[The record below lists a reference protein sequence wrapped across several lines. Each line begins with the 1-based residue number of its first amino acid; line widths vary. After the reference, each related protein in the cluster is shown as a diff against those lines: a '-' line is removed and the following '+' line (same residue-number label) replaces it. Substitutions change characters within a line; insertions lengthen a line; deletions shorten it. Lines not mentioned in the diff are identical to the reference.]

1 MPGEPLR
8 SSGYKKSMIADIKT
22 RQRALNLAGF
32 KAGAVDGIAGPK
44 TAAAQAKW
52 DAAHATLAK
61 HRQLDDRTEKNIQTL
76 LPQFCAA
83 ARAWLAVAIPTA
95 EARGYTL
102 KVICGTRDW
111 AEQSALY
118 AKGRTTAGPKVTNAR
133 AGYSF
138 HNFGCAFDIGLFTSS
153 GAYVTSGT
161 PYKEL
166 VQECPFA
173 HAAVAWGGSF
183 KSLKDYPHFE
193 WHGSGKTTAEL
204 RLRSA
209 R

>member
-1 MPGEPLR
+1 
-8 SSGYKKSMIADIKT
+8 MIADIKT

-44 TAAAQAKW
+44 TQAAQDKW
-52 DAAHATLAK
+52 EAAHKELAAIK
-61 HRQLDDRTEKNIQTL
+61 AFDSRTESNLQTL

-111 AEQSALY
+111 AEQTALY

-153 GAYVTSGT
+153 GAYVTSGE

-166 VQECPFA
+166 AQECPFA
-173 HAAVAWGGSF
+173 HADVTWGGSF

-193 WHGSGKTTAEL
+193 WYGAGRTTAEL
-204 RLRSA
+204 RRKSQP
-209 R
+209 

>member
-1 MPGEPLR
+1 
-8 SSGYKKSMIADIKT
+8 MIADIKT
-22 RQRALNLAGF
+22 RQRILNLAGYN
-32 KAGAVDGIAGPK
+32 AGAVDGIAGPK
-44 TAAAQAKW
+44 TAAAQTKW
-52 DAAHATLAK
+52 DAVHAALAE
-61 HRQLDDRTEKNIQTL
+61 HRPLDSRTERNLQTL

-95 EARGYTL
+95 ERLGYTL

-111 AEQSALY
+111 AEQAALY
-118 AKGRTTAGPKVTNAR
+118 AKGRSTTGPKVTNAR
-133 AGYSF
+133 AGSSF
-138 HNFGCAFDIGLFTSS
+138 HNFGCAFDFGLFTSS

-166 VQECPFA
+166 VQACPFT
-173 HAAVAWGGSF
+173 HAAVTWGGSF

-193 WHGSGKTTAEL
+193 WHGAGKTTAEL
-204 RLRSA
+204 RTLSA

>member
-1 MPGEPLR
+1 
-8 SSGYKKSMIADIKT
+8 MIADVKT
-22 RQRALNLAGF
+22 RQRTLNLAGF

-52 DAAHATLAK
+52 DAAHATLAG
-61 HRQLDDRTEKNIQTL
+61 HRKLDDRTEKNLQTL

-83 ARAWLAVAIPTA
+83 ARAWLSVPIPTA
-95 EARGYTL
+95 EARGDTL

-118 AKGRTTAGPKVTNAR
+118 SKGRTTAGPKVTNAR

-138 HNFGCAFDIGLFTSS
+138 HNFGCAFDFGLFTAS

-166 VQECPFA
+166 VQACPFQ
-173 HAAVAWGGSF
+173 HADVTWGGSF

-193 WHGSGKTTAEL
+193 GHGAGSTTAT
-204 RLRSA
+204 LRSLSA